1 VVLGLAWTN
10 IGGALLPI
18 ETLVTPGAGRVTLTG
33 SLGEVMRE
41 SVQTA
46 LSWVRM
52 RLPAFEIPADALET
66 RDIHVHFPSGAT
78 PKDGPSAGTAI
89 AVSLISVITGVPVR
103 HDVAL
108 TGEMS
113 LHGVVLPVGG
123 LREKLLAALRSGL
136 RTVIVPA
143 RNSEDVLQLPREVR
157 QRLEIRLVE
166 HVSEVFNWA
175 LVDARASNRPPPAPE
190 APHKALPRRSRREKR
205 RKGA

>member
-1 VVLGLAWTN
+1 
-10 IGGALLPI
+10 
-18 ETLVTPGAGRVTLTG
+18 
-33 SLGEVMRE
+33 MRE
-41 SVQTA
+41 
-46 LSWVRM
+46 
-52 RLPAFEIPADALET
+52 LEL
-66 RDIHVHFPSGAT
+66 
-78 PKDGPSAGTAI
+78 AI
-89 AVSLISVITGVPVR
+89 AWRYLRSRRGSRLLSLISVITGVPVR

-166 HVSEVFNWA
+166 HVSEVFAWA
-175 LVDARASNRPPPAPE
+175 LVDARTSGGPQPAPA
-190 APHKALPRRSRREKR
+190 APPKTQSRRTRREKR